1 MPSHQSR
8 PPDNALDDEEHHS
21 LCDCE
26 EGNEHMFAIGEGNEY
41 VRLATGE
48 GMRLSSINY
57 VRCSTC
63 IFKLLLSTLGV
74 YYLLFGIPLHVER
87 LVFSLYPI
95 PVQRSSVK
103 LHGALL
109 S

>member
-1 MPSHQSR
+1 M
-8 PPDNALDDEEHHS
+8 L
-21 LCDCE
+21 
-26 EGNEHMFAIGEGNEY
+26 AIGEGNEY
-41 VRLATGE
+41 VRLAIGE
-48 GMRLSSINY
+48 GMRLFSINY

-87 LVFSLYPI
+87 LMSSLYPV